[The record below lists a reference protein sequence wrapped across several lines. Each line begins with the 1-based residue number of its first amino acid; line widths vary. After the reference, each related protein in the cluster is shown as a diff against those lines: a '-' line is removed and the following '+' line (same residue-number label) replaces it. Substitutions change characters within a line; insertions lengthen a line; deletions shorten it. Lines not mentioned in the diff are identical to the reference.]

1 MDESVGYL
9 DRRNLCSYYR
19 EMKYIYFLLI
29 LAIGFVA
36 GRLSVR
42 DANSNLVNLNQTDKT
57 AIESGSHLATE
68 TAKTLELPQDKMSNH
83 ELKLSENSS
92 LMRTDDKARDKQ
104 IRQLFSELM
113 EANEKNQI
121 EEQNQIFREM
131 ESLNPRHEKVYQ
143 ARAQFL
149 QDDEDCKLNMK
160 SACDELQTFAR

>member
-1 MDESVGYL
+1 MLSGDVDESVGFL
-9 DRRNLCSYYR
+9 GRRNLCSYYR

-42 DANSNLVNLNQTDKT
+42 DSNSNLVNLNQTDKT

-83 ELKLSENSS
+83 ELKPSENSG

-104 IRQLFSELM
+104 SDNCFQS
-113 EANEKNQI
+113 
-121 EEQNQIFREM
+121 
-131 ESLNPRHEKVYQ
+131 
-143 ARAQFL
+143 
-149 QDDEDCKLNMK
+149 
-160 SACDELQTFAR
+160 